1 VCPTDST
8 HQPLAAEGDLL
19 TSEAQIHAHVGEV
32 GELHPALMQIDLVA
46 AVVAEGVTLFS
57 PDAHILPLHRSADA
71 ALKSCV
77 NTRSCACRR
86 QAVALHAVAV
96 A

>member
-1 VCPTDST
+1 MCPTDST

-46 AVVAEGVTLFS
+46 AAVAEGVTRFS
-57 PDAHILPLHRSADA
+57 PDAHIL
-71 ALKSCV
+71 SCV